1 MELLEKSVMKIS
13 NNDDTICISP
23 TIYET
28 ESDKIVDMD
37 VYNYLL
43 ECKNKIESV
52 ESIKRWDYYKK
63 LSNPYELVNKY
74 IKSKN
79 LNLGIAEYT
88 PISRAFFKF
97 WEILLEY
104 KLINNNSKQ
113 LTYGALAE
121 GPGGFIEAFSFY
133 RRKYGGYSNDLIT
146 CITLKSKSN
155 NIPNWEIIKGCKY
168 NISWGEDGTGN
179 LYKVKNILNYCNHF
193 KKNKADLVSADGGFD
208 FSNNYHTVERD
219 AQQLIFCEIVTG
231 LMILKI
237 HGHMVVKIFDSFNTS
252 SIDLLYILS
261 TYFREIY
268 LVKPST
274 SRPANNEKYIVCK
287 YFKGIKNKEIQSLLD
302 IVHIMDHNPHT
313 YIGRFL
319 TNKIPKD
326 FIDSVNAYNL
336 YSMKSQMYYIL
347 KSLLYIETKLTNKNI
362 NNIIKH
368 QSIYAILW
376 CHKYNFNINKKS
388 RFLNNKVQYY
398 FMPYFKK
405 SK

>member
-13 NNDDTICISP
+13 NNDSTICISP

-28 ESDKIVDMD
+28 KFDKIVDID

-52 ESIKRWDYYKK
+52 ESIKKWDYYKK

-79 LNLGIAEYT
+79 LNLGIADYT

-113 LTYGALAE
+113 LVYGALAE

-146 CITLKSKSN
+146 CISLKSKSN

-179 LYKVKNILNYCNHF
+179 LYKVKNIINYCNHF
-193 KKNKADLVSADGGFD
+193 KKKK
-208 FSNNYHTVERD
+208 
-219 AQQLIFCEIVTG
+219 LI
-231 LMILKI
+231 
-237 HGHMVVKIFDSFNTS
+237 
-252 SIDLLYILS
+252 
-261 TYFREIY
+261 
-268 LVKPST
+268 
-274 SRPANNEKYIVCK
+274 
-287 YFKGIKNKEIQSLLD
+287 
-302 IVHIMDHNPHT
+302 
-313 YIGRFL
+313 
-319 TNKIPKD
+319 
-326 FIDSVNAYNL
+326 
-336 YSMKSQMYYIL
+336 
-347 KSLLYIETKLTNKNI
+347 
-362 NNIIKH
+362 
-368 QSIYAILW
+368 
-376 CHKYNFNINKKS
+376 
-388 RFLNNKVQYY
+388 
-398 FMPYFKK
+398 
-405 SK
+405 